1 MLQCNTY
8 LFFSLYKNQPNI
20 WQFIINLYFFRKRAS
35 LVTTIFLVI
44 GLQNYLSPLPA
55 ICVQHS
61 FFWKVY
67 RDYTMIFMLL
77 PRPRKLFNL
86 PENLFC
92 SRFSYVDF
100 TVKSQH
106 EQAKIFSFNLGPVES
121 AYCLIIRQ
129 FRKGI
134 VKVNVLKLTFA

>member
-61 FFWKVY
+61 FFGKSIVITPWFLCFCQDLENFLISLKIYFV
-67 RDYTMIFMLL
+67 RDFHTWISQLKANMSRLKYSLSTLGLGQSNLL
-77 PRPRKLFNL
+77 IAL
-86 PENLFC
+86 
-92 SRFSYVDF
+92 S
-100 TVKSQH
+100 
-106 EQAKIFSFNLGPVES
+106 
-121 AYCLIIRQ
+121 
-129 FRKGI
+129 
-134 VKVNVLKLTFA
+134 